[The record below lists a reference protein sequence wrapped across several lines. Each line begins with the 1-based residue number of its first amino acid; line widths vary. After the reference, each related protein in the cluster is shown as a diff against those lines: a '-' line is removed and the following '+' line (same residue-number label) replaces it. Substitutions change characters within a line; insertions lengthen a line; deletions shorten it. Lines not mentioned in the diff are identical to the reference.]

1 MLLDSFLPEFDFTE
15 VSCAEV
21 KASAETT
28 YRAILQITMAEL
40 SPFVWILWFL
50 RTLPEKLVGRKE
62 EPRDNNAPYFQQETS
77 DFFTELVNNP
87 PSEYIFGLVVPE
99 DIGRVWKKSSELD
112 FRPSNTEEFLAFTNP
127 AHLKV
132 ACNFLIVDG
141 GEPGYVKIRSE
152 FRTGALS
159 MTARKKFSVYWRIIS
174 PFSHYIQKQWVKA
187 IKRRA
192 EQS

>member
-1 MLLDSFLPEFDFTE
+1 LRRGKSIGGNNLSRDITDNDGGIIPFRMDIM
-15 VSCAEV
+15 VSAY
-21 KASAETT
+21 AS
-28 YRAILQITMAEL
+28 RKI
-40 SPFVWILWFL
+40 S
-50 RTLPEKLVGRKE
+50 GRKE

-112 FRPSNTEEFLAFTNP
+112 FRPSNAQEFLAFTNP